1 MAPIN
6 LRDLG
11 LPLLRLKIIAVP
23 KRKFRGSLGRKKA
36 KQGDQDRIAA
46 GSWWPKW
53 LKSDAHV
60 NVSGLGLHSQYQGY
74 LMSHI

>member
-6 LRDLG
+6 WRDLG
-11 LPLLRLKIIAVP
+11 LPLLRLKIVAVTN
-23 KRKFRGSLGRKKA
+23 RKSWKKKA

-53 LKSDAHV
+53 LNSDAPV
-60 NVSGLGLHSQYQGY
+60 NVSGQPRS
-74 LMSHI
+74 